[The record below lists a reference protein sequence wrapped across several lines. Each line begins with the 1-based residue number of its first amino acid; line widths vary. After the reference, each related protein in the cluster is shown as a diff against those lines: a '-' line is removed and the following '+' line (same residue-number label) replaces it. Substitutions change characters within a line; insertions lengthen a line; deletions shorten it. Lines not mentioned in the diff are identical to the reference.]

1 MALQIFDLQPH
12 TLRTKQILKFNVR
25 KTPLELQ
32 PASDIQA
39 QKLTRSPSLRKRLSA
54 LNSLFVLTVVVPTV
68 IAVVYFG
75 LITSDVFVSESR
87 FVVRSPQRQAPS
99 GLGALLQG
107 AGFSRSQ
114 DDTFSVHDFMLSRDA
129 LKQLDSKLQL
139 AKAFSNPDVDL
150 FSRFAS
156 FGIDDNF
163 EALHRYYQKRVAID
177 TDSTSAISVLRVSAY
192 KAEDAYR
199 INAMLLEMGES
210 LINEL
215 NERGRQDMIRF
226 ASAEVGIAEKK
237 VKAAGLALSGYRN
250 DKAVFDPER
259 QSALQLQLVSKL
271 QDELIA
277 TKAQLD
283 QVRTFTPENPQ
294 IPALQ
299 RRAKGLQA
307 EMDIQ
312 MGRVAG
318 SGTSLTTKAA
328 DYERLALDRTFAD
341 KQLGA
346 AFASLEQARNDAQRK
361 QLYLERIVQPNK
373 PDVAVEPRRLRA
385 ILATFLLGLIAW
397 GILTILLAGVREH
410 KE

>member
-1 MALQIFDLQPH
+1 M
-12 TLRTKQILKFNVR
+12 TL
-25 KTPLELQ
+25 LELQ
-32 PASDIQA
+32 PVSETHV
-39 QKLTRSPSLRKRLSA
+39 QKLSSRPSLKKRLSA

-114 DDTFSVHDFMLSRDA
+114 DDTYSVHDFMLSRDA

-139 AKAFSNPDVDL
+139 AKAFASPDVDL
-150 FSRFAS
+150 FSRFAA

-163 EALHRYYQKRVAID
+163 EALHRYYQKRVGID

-192 KAEDAYR
+192 RAEDAYR

-210 LINEL
+210 LINQL

-226 ASAEVGIAEKK
+226 ASAEVDIAEKK
-237 VKAAGLALSGYRN
+237 AKAAGLALSGYRN

-299 RRAKGLQA
+299 RRVKGLQA
-307 EMDIQ
+307 EMDTQ

-361 QLYLERIVQPNK
+361 QLYLERIVQPSK

-385 ILATFLLGLIAW
+385 IFATFVLGLICW
-397 GILTILLAGVREH
+397 GVLTILVAGVREH
-410 KE
+410 KD

>member
-1 MALQIFDLQPH
+1 
-12 TLRTKQILKFNVR
+12 
-25 KTPLELQ
+25 LESL
-32 PASDIQA
+32 PASDTKT
-39 QKLTRSPSLRKRLSA
+39 QKLNPSFSLKQRLSA
-54 LNSLFVLTVVVPTV
+54 LNGLFVLTVVVPTV

-114 DDTFSVHDFMLSRDA
+114 DDTYSVHDFMLSRDA
-129 LKQLDSKLQL
+129 LKQLNSKLQL
-139 AKAFSNPDVDL
+139 DKAFGSTDVDL
-150 FSRFAS
+150 FSRFAT

-177 TDSTSAISVLRVSAY
+177 TDSTSAISVLKVSAY

-210 LINEL
+210 LINQL

-226 ASAEVGIAEKK
+226 ASLEVEVAEKK
-237 VKAAGLALSGYRN
+237 AKAAALALSDYRN
-250 DKAVFDPER
+250 EKAVFDPER
-259 QSALQLQLVSKL
+259 QSAIQLQLVSKL

-277 TKAQLD
+277 TKTQLD
-283 QVRTFTPENPQ
+283 QVRTFTPDNPQ
-294 IPALQ
+294 IPALKK
-299 RRAKGLQA
+299 RASTLQL
-307 EMDIQ
+307 EMDAQ
-312 MGRVAG
+312 MSKVAG
-318 SGTSLTTKAA
+318 GSTSLTNKAA

-346 AFASLEQARNDAQRK
+346 AFVSLEQARNDAQRK
-361 QLYLERIVQPNK
+361 QLYLERIVQPSK

-385 ILATFLLGLIAW
+385 ILATFLLGLICW
-397 GILTILLAGVREH
+397 GVLTILVAGVREH
-410 KE
+410 KD

>member
-1 MALQIFDLQPH
+1 MELEPVSNARASAPTRMQG
-12 TLRTKQILKFNVR
+12 LK
-25 KTPLELQ
+25 
-32 PASDIQA
+32 
-39 QKLTRSPSLRKRLSA
+39 KRLSGI
-54 LNSLFVLTVVVPTV
+54 NSLFLLTVLVPTA
-68 IAVVYFG
+68 ISIIYFG
-75 LITSDVFVSESR
+75 LITSDVYISESR

-114 DDTFSVHDFMLSRDA
+114 DDTYSVHDFMLSRDA
-129 LKQLDSKLQL
+129 LEKLNSKLAL
-139 AKAFSNPDVDL
+139 DKMFSSPNVDL
-150 FSRFAS
+150 FSRFAAL
-156 FGIDDNF
+156 GMEDNF

-177 TDSTSAISVLRVSAY
+177 TDSTSAISVLKVSAY
-192 KAEDAYR
+192 KAEDAYN
-199 INAMLLEMGES
+199 INAVLLEMGEN
-210 LINEL
+210 LINQL

-226 ASAEVGIAEKK
+226 ATSEVEIAEKK
-237 VKAAGLALSGYRN
+237 AKSAALALSGYRS

-283 QVRTFTPENPQ
+283 QVRIFTPENPQ

-299 RRAKGLQA
+299 ARAKGLQT
-307 EMDIQ
+307 EMDVQ
-312 MGRVAG
+312 MAKVAG
-318 SGTSLTTKAA
+318 GGSSSLTNKAA

-346 AFASLEQARNDAQRK
+346 ALASLEQARNDAQRK

-385 ILATFLLGLIAW
+385 ILATFVLGLLCW
-397 GILTILLAGVREH
+397 GVLSILVAGMREH
-410 KE
+410 KD